1 MNNKYQLQWFP
12 GHMAKTRRMIQDNLK
27 LVDVVIKLVDARLP
41 LSSRN
46 PDVDKI
52 IGSKPRIVVLNKAD
66 IADNSLTM
74 KWLNYFKDKNIEAIS
89 ANSQTGKGLKK
100 ELDNAIEIVL
110 ADKFKRDETKGIQRH
125 AVKMMVIGIPNVGK
139 SSFINRLS
147 GRAAAKTGDR
157 PGITQTK
164 QWIRIAGKYE
174 LLDTPGILWPKF
186 ENEDDAKKIAF
197 TGGIKDEILD
207 VEDLA
212 YELLGYLKQS
222 YMDSLLKTYN
232 LNDSDS
238 ELNKYELLESIGRK
252 RGCVISGGEVD
263 TFRTANIIISD
274 FRSAKLGGINSS
286 KNRKEM
292 RKTDMEIDLLQYEKD
307 LISRGYEYICGIDE
321 AGRGPLAGPV
331 CAAAVILPN
340 RLVIDGV
347 NDSKKLSE
355 KKREKLYNEIIESA
369 LAYSVQFVFQDVID
383 EINIRQATHAAMQN
397 AVNGLK
403 IHPDILIVD
412 GNDNIDFNNI
422 ETLYIKKG
430 DSLSQSIAAASI
442 TGKSHK
448 GQIYR

>member
-27 LVDVVIKLVDARLP
+27 LVDVVIELVDARLP

-186 ENEDDAKKIAF
+186 ENEEDAKKIAF

-274 FRSAKLGGINSS
+274 FRSAKLGRITL
-286 KNRKEM
+286 E
-292 RKTDMEIDLLQYEKD
+292 E
-307 LISRGYEYICGIDE
+307 
-321 AGRGPLAGPV
+321 P
-331 CAAAVILPN
+331 
-340 RLVIDGV
+340 
-347 NDSKKLSE
+347 
-355 KKREKLYNEIIESA
+355 KRNEE
-369 LAYSVQFVFQDVID
+369 
-383 EINIRQATHAAMQN
+383 N
-397 AVNGLK
+397 
-403 IHPDILIVD
+403 
-412 GNDNIDFNNI
+412 
-422 ETLYIKKG
+422 
-430 DSLSQSIAAASI
+430 
-442 TGKSHK
+442 
-448 GQIYR
+448 

>member
-27 LVDVVIKLVDARLP
+27 LVDVVIELVDARLP

-207 VEDLA
+207 IEDLA

-222 YMDSLLKTYN
+222 YIDSLLKTYN

-238 ELNKYELLESIGRK
+238 ELNKYELFESIGRK

-274 FRSAKLGGINSS
+274 FRSAKLGRITL
-286 KNRKEM
+286 E
-292 RKTDMEIDLLQYEKD
+292 E
-307 LISRGYEYICGIDE
+307 
-321 AGRGPLAGPV
+321 P
-331 CAAAVILPN
+331 
-340 RLVIDGV
+340 
-347 NDSKKLSE
+347 
-355 KKREKLYNEIIESA
+355 KRNEE
-369 LAYSVQFVFQDVID
+369 
-383 EINIRQATHAAMQN
+383 N
-397 AVNGLK
+397 
-403 IHPDILIVD
+403 
-412 GNDNIDFNNI
+412 
-422 ETLYIKKG
+422 
-430 DSLSQSIAAASI
+430 
-442 TGKSHK
+442 
-448 GQIYR
+448 

>member
-27 LVDVVIKLVDARLP
+27 LVDVVIELVDARLP

-207 VEDLA
+207 IEDLA

-238 ELNKYELLESIGRK
+238 ELNKYEILESIGRK

-274 FRSAKLGGINSS
+274 FRSAKLGRITL
-286 KNRKEM
+286 E
-292 RKTDMEIDLLQYEKD
+292 E
-307 LISRGYEYICGIDE
+307 
-321 AGRGPLAGPV
+321 P
-331 CAAAVILPN
+331 
-340 RLVIDGV
+340 
-347 NDSKKLSE
+347 
-355 KKREKLYNEIIESA
+355 KRNEE
-369 LAYSVQFVFQDVID
+369 
-383 EINIRQATHAAMQN
+383 N
-397 AVNGLK
+397 
-403 IHPDILIVD
+403 
-412 GNDNIDFNNI
+412 
-422 ETLYIKKG
+422 
-430 DSLSQSIAAASI
+430 
-442 TGKSHK
+442 
-448 GQIYR
+448 